1 MKHLSPL
8 DGRNKDEVAELREY
22 FSELALIKYRVLIEV
37 KYLVKLV
44 EFLKTDKLLLKEK
57 KSLLNWADNLKE
69 RDFKKLKKIEKKI
82 NHDVKAVEYLIK
94 DKFKVLKLERLS
106 KWVHWGLTSED
117 VNNLA
122 YGLMI
127 KDARDKVMAK
137 KQKELVLELV
147 DMAEKY
153 SGVVMLGRTHGQ
165 IAVPT
170 TLGKELVIFASR
182 LKFWL
187 IKMKELKFKGKLNG
201 AVGNYN
207 AQQLIYPKKNWIK
220 FSQEFI
226 KSLGLEFNLMTTQIE
241 PGDTMADFFNSLRQF
256 NNVCLDLSRDCW
268 LYISFDYL
276 KQKVVKKETGSSTMP
291 HKVNPIDF
299 ENAEGNIKLV
309 NSLLTLFSNELT
321 VSRLQRD
328 LSDSTLKRKYGL
340 MFGYNLLA
348 IKSLLKGLRKIEP
361 NSEKLE
367 KELEKHPEILTE
379 VLQLWLKMKGEV
391 DVYETVKNK
400 VRSGKTDWQKLMPE
414 NWRAEKYIGLAE
426 KLTKQ
431 EARRIRKSICHSE

>member
-1 MKHLSPL
+1 
-8 DGRNKDEVAELREY
+8 
-22 FSELALIKYRVLIEV
+22 
-37 KYLVKLV
+37 
-44 EFLKTDKLLLKEK
+44 
-57 KSLLNWADNLKE
+57 
-69 RDFKKLKKIEKKI
+69 
-82 NHDVKAVEYLIK
+82 
-94 DKFKVLKLERLS
+94 
-106 KWVHWGLTSED
+106 VHWGLTSED